1 MLCTM
6 HEELIINF
14 VVVDRMPFEDF
25 TLVSV
30 TGVQCDASTD
40 EQVIDVSSQ
49 SVEII
54 SREES
59 QLLKLESLAVP
70 PGDDALTQST
80 KLAGSPDNG
89 RLSEA
94 FMTADFYIDESLPSS
109 PATDTATRRK
119 VCGVEMQEVL
129 FCAIGDASY
138 STLYSLQYNVSS
150 GITCFRGKSII
161 SARHCS

>member
-1 MLCTM
+1 
-6 HEELIINF
+6 
-14 VVVDRMPFEDF
+14 MPFDDF
-25 TLVSV
+25 TIVSV

-54 SREES
+54 SHEES
-59 QLLKLESLAVP
+59 QLLKLESLVAP
-70 PGDDALTQST
+70 PGDEST

-89 RLSEA
+89 RMSEA

-119 VCGVEMQEVL
+119 VCDL
-129 FCAIGDASY
+129 K
-138 STLYSLQYNVSS
+138 S
-150 GITCFRGKSII
+150 GTCFSCLQI
-161 SARHCS
+161 